1 VHTVD
6 GGLLI
11 REARRRAG
19 LTQREL
25 AQRLGTSHA
34 AVARWEKGVV
44 RPSWDAVMAAV
55 RQAGLDLQV
64 RLVEADEHDLVLAH
78 ERLLRSPRDR
88 LTDLAAM
95 AAFIE
100 RGRRVAAQARGE

>member
-1 VHTVD
+1 MD

-11 REARRRAG
+11 REARRRRG

-44 RPSWDAVMAAV
+44 RPSWEVVLAAV
-55 RQAGLDLQV
+55 REAGFDLRV
-64 RLVEADEHDLVLAH
+64 ALVEADDHDLVLAR
-78 ERLLRSPRDR
+78 ERLSRSPRQR
-88 LTDLAAM
+88 LSDLAAL

-100 RGRRVAAQARGE
+100 RGRKAVVDARNR